1 MQHIVRFKTL
11 HQAISD
17 QLVVFGGLQMFRY
30 SFESHEKA
38 IEIFELIELFDG
50 TKRSIC
56 CAVALHELQQS
67 ERFDGAFEMQVQFG
81 LGKRED
87 EGTGHGIHD
96 VRFGRQM

>member
-1 MQHIVRFKTL
+1 IDNVRIKTL
-11 HQAISD
+11 HHAIRY
-17 QLVVFGGLQMFRY
+17 QLIVFECLQMFRY